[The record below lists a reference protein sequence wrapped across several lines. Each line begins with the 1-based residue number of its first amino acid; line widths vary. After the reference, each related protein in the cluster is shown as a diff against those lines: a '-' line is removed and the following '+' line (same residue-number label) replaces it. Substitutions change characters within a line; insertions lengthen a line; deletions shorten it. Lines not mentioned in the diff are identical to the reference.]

1 MIVDG
6 ANLFTVFTKLIIP
19 LASPG
24 IAVTSLLSFLFAWN
38 EYLLATTL
46 SSVYSRTIPTGLS
59 EFVTTTGTE
68 WGTMAAV
75 AVVSMLPALIFLVL
89 VQKYIVTGLTFGAVK
104 AYEMKKR
111 IKGFLPIKTNWV
123 DRLFIGTISFVAI
136 QLFWM
141 RFIEIYA
148 SINIAIV
155 LGVFWIIY
163 VIWKG

>member
-1 MIVDG
+1 
-6 ANLFTVFTKLIIP
+6 
-19 LASPG
+19 
-24 IAVTSLLSFLFAWN
+24 
-38 EYLLATTL
+38 
-46 SSVYSRTIPTGLS
+46 
-59 EFVTTTGTE
+59 
-68 WGTMAAV
+68 
-75 AVVSMLPALIFLVL
+75 
-89 VQKYIVTGLTFGAVK
+89 
-104 AYEMKKR
+104 MKKR
-111 IKGFLPIKTNWV
+111 FKGFLPIKTNWF